1 MAIQFTEAI
10 TLARVWWAFL
20 LRGLLA
26 LIVGVIVLLF
36 PEIGL
41 PSLILAFAAWMIVD
55 GVAELIGAWRTRGQ
69 RQWWVGILEGI
80 AGIVA
85 GLLAVILPGITAL
98 VLLYLVA
105 AWAIVTG
112 VLEIVAAI
120 RLREQITGELWMAL
134 AGVLSILFGLY
145 LVIFP
150 GAGILSLLWLVGF
163 FAIAFGAFMLLLG
176 WRLRG
181 IHERAER
188 QGEYAERGI

>member
-1 MAIQFTEAI
+1 MATRFTAAI
-10 TLARVWWAFL
+10 MLARVWWAFM

-26 LIVGVIVLLF
+26 LVVGVVVLLF

-55 GVAELIGAWRTRGQ
+55 GLAELMGAWRARGQ
-69 RQWWVGILEGI
+69 RNWWVGILEGL

-112 VLEIVAAI
+112 VLEIIAAI
-120 RLREQITGELWMAL
+120 RLREEINGELWMAL
-134 AGVLSILFGLY
+134 AGVLSVLFGLY
-145 LVIFP
+145 LIIFP
-150 GAGILSLLWLVGF
+150 GAGILSLLWLVGV
-163 FAIAFGAFMLLLG
+163 FAIAFGVFMLLLG

-181 IHERAER
+181 IHQLAER
-188 QGEYAERGI
+188 QNEYAERGI